1 MNLSVFIKYKG
12 VTLVVMATWYIGSQ
26 NYLHCLTLRHL
37 LMCFVSALS
46 KSPFSKISADSGT
59 FSNFTVE
66 ISKPRRPFFRTFTLI
81 LF

>member
-1 MNLSVFIKYKG
+1 
-12 VTLVVMATWYIGSQ
+12 MATWYMRSQ
-26 NYLHCLTLRHL
+26 NYLYCLPLRHL

-59 FSNFTVE
+59 FSNFMAE
-66 ISKPRRPFFRTFTLI
+66 FSKEKRPFFRTPTLI